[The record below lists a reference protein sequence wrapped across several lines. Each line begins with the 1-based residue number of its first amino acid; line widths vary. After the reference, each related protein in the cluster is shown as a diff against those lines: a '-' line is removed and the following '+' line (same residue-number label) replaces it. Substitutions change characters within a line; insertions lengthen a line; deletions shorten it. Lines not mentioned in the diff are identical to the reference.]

1 MTRHE
6 CCIIIVVVVFFNTLV
21 LKLLECYLK
30 KNLAFRIIIGCF
42 LKNKCLDENVFF
54 MKNKEHVNEKAC

>member
-6 CCIIIVVVVFFNTLV
+6 CCIIVVVVVFFNTLV
-21 LKLLECYLK
+21 LKLLDCYLK

-42 LKNKCLDENVFF
+42 LKNKCLDENVFL
-54 MKNKEHVNEKAC
+54 